1 MKIGVIDNF
10 DYFVFNLVRYLRES
24 SNAEV
29 IVQRNNNID
38 YEVLDTCDMLLL
50 SPGPGIPEE
59 AGELINVIKKYSGK
73 KKILGICL
81 GNQAISEVFGA
92 KLEQCNTPLHG
103 KSSIV
108 NHFLED
114 SLFKDISKEFQV
126 GRYHSWKVNNE
137 IPEDLETIAVSEEQD
152 IMAIRHKDFD
162 VKGIQFHPESI
173 LTPQGRKIIEN
184 WINDIYCLLYTS
196 PSPRD

>member
-10 DYFVFNLVRYLRES
+10 DSFVFNLVRYLRES

-38 YEVLDTCDMLLL
+38 YEVLDTCDMILL

-81 GNQAISEVFGA
+81 GHQAISEVFGA

-108 NHFLED
+108 NHLLED
-114 SLFKDISKEFQV
+114 SLFKNISKEFQV
-126 GRYHSWKVNNE
+126 GRYHSWKVDGE
-137 IPEDLETIAVSEEQD
+137 MPVDLETIAVSQEQD

-184 WINDIYCLLYTS
+184 WINDI
-196 PSPRD
+196 